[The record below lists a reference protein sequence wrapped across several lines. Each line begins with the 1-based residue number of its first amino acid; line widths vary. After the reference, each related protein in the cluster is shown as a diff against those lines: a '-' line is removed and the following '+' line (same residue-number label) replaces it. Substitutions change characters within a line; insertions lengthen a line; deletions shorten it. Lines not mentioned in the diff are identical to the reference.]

1 MQFNN
6 FPPGAAATG
15 GGPPVYLTKV
25 GSGQSGN
32 NGYAYDFTVTVPAA
46 TRTYRTLWM
55 DSWLRKGTT
64 VSVTLAGIAITT
76 ENYLN
81 NDNGWIYINGSWV
94 NTSISGAVS
103 LYITS
108 SFSERFA
115 YVLWAAES
123 DLPISFENQT
133 VYRTNGYGAYSL
145 SKTYARGDAV
155 TATAAAA
162 NGTWTYSAGGGLAN
176 AFDFAVDGPN
186 RMGGASLSEA
196 GSSGTATWGTSGT
209 SYSYASVT
217 KFTN

>member
-25 GSGQSGN
+25 ASGTSAN
-32 NGYAYDFTVTVPAA
+32 DGYAYNFNITVPAA
-46 TRTYRTLWM
+46 TRPYRTLWM

-76 ENYLN
+76 ENHLN
-81 NDNGWIYINGSWV
+81 NSNWIYINGSWV
-94 NTSISGAVS
+94 NTSISGAAS
-103 LYITS
+103 LYITT

-123 DLPISFENQT
+123 DKPITFENET
-133 VYRTNGYGAYSL
+133 VWTNNTAPTFSL
-145 SKTYARGDAV
+145 SKAYARGDAV
-155 TATAAAA
+155 AATAAKTTTA
-162 NGTWTYSAGGGLAN
+162 WTYSGGGGLAN
-176 AFDFAVDGPN
+176 AFDFGVDAGN

-196 GSSGTATWGTSGT
+196 GSPGTATWTT
-209 SYSYASVT
+209 TTPVDSYASVT